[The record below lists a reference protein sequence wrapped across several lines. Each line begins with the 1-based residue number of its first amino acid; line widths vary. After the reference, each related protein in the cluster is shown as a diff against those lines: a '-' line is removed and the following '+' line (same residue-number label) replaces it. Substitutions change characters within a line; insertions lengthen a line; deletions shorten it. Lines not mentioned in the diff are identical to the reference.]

1 MHVTV
6 EDVPQVRV
14 RTNGILIRIREEGG
28 EKGGPSVGKLWIT
41 QANIK
46 WAPGN
51 VPKRNAR
58 TLSMKKFV
66 EYLDSL

>member
-14 RTNGILIRIREEGG
+14 RNNGILIRIREEGG
-28 EKGGPSVGKLWIT
+28 EEGGKNVGKLWVT

-46 WAPGN
+46 WARGA
-51 VPKRNAR
+51 VPKSNAKV
-58 TLSMKKFV
+58 LSMAKFV
-66 EYLDSL
+66 EYLNSL